1 MMLGMVSIKTYHEGD
16 DKCVS
21 ECTMPEKMDKEEKKH
36 FKSVTTRWQYNAG
49 EKLKLASLEQIYS
62 FSYSAPLSKCSLLLS
77 CAHLADPVWHCV
89 SARGAVVGVDNND
102 SDDDGCN
109 DKHHGEEHVLP
120 NEWYSARGRWDQL
133 HNDQQEHSQRQQD
146 RNAEGHLLTWKT
158 PL

>member
-1 MMLGMVSIKTYHEGD
+1 MKETKNVSVSVQCQKRWIK
-16 DKCVS
+16 K
-21 ECTMPEKMDKEEKKH
+21 KKKH

-120 NEWYSARGRWDQL
+120 NEWYSARGRRDQL

-146 RNAEGHLLTWKT
+146 RDAEGHLLTWKT